1 MKKNGFS
8 LIELLVVVTI
18 LAILFTIG
26 IAAFRNV
33 SANARDAKRKAD
45 VDAIAKALESQF
57 NSDTGQYPV
66 KLEDSYFTG
75 GSIPQ
80 KPESGLYDLT
90 WTGGDDHTGF
100 QACAP
105 LEVAPPDTV
114 CPATDPT
121 YCYCKKSS
129 QGKYEN

>member
-33 SANARDAKRKAD
+33 SGNARDAKRKAD
-45 VDAIAKALESQF
+45 VDSIAKVLESQF
-57 NSDTGQYPV
+57 NSDTGQYPAS
-66 KLEDSYFTG
+66 LQTYYFTS

-80 KPESGLYDLT
+80 KPESGDYDT
-90 WTGGDDHTGF
+90 NWNADNTGYQVCATLDDGST
-100 QACAP
+100 
-105 LEVAPPDTV
+105 T
-114 CPATDPT
+114 
-121 YCYCKKSS
+121 YCKKSS

>member
-1 MKKNGFS
+1 MKKKGFS

-33 SANARDAKRKAD
+33 SGNARDAKRKAD
-45 VDAIAKALESQF
+45 VEAIAKALESQF
-57 NSDTGQYPV
+57 NPETGQYPAPP
-66 KLEDSYFTG
+66 LNANYFTS
-75 GSIPQ
+75 GSVPQ
-80 KPESGLYDLT
+80 KPEGGNYDT
-90 WTGGDDHTGF
+90 VWNTDNTGF

-105 LEVAPPDTV
+105 LEVAPSGTV